1 MNDLIYFLGVQI
13 FSLPD
18 IDNEEIIKNIK
29 WQGAI
34 CADENAGGDDSHFGL
49 HGGWD
54 VGTPAQQ
61 EAQKLKNNIQKIL
74 TKFYEAKIDDKDYW
88 IHVVKPQEDTIPH
101 HHGDNGF
108 SFCYY
113 LNNPQDSGDFEFNH
127 DCPNYKFHYKFK
139 PRVGELFVF
148 PSYLQH
154 QASTNESNENR
165 YSFAGNAQSE
175 KYKPQ
180 EEDALIMQSQLHV
193 TPLFGY
199 GF

>member
-18 IDNEEIIKNIK
+18 IDNEAIIKNIK
-29 WQGAI
+29 WQDAV
-34 CADENAGGDDSHFGL
+34 CAHQNAEGDHSHFGL

-54 VGTPAQQ
+54 VGTPAQE

-74 TKFYEAKIDDKDYW
+74 AKSYEAEIDNDDYW

-101 HHGDNGF
+101 DHGPEGL

-113 LNNPQDSGDFEFNH
+113 LNSPEDSGDFEFNH

-154 QASTNESNENR
+154 QASANESNENR
-165 YSFAGNAQSE
+165 YSFAGNARSE
-175 KYKPQ
+175 TYKLQ
-180 EEDALIMQSQLHV
+180 EQEAFMTHSRLHV
-193 TPLFGY
+193 PPLFGY